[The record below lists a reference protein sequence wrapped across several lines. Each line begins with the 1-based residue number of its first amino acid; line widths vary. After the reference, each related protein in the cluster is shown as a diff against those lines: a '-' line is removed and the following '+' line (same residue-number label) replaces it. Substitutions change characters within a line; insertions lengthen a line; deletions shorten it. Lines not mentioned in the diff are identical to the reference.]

1 MTINMVHYQTM
12 IMLNI
17 HEAKTQLSRYLRGLK
32 RGQRIVL
39 CRRNVPVAEI
49 VPFEGGAGRDMKPRP
64 IGLAAGEFQV
74 PATFFEPLPEDI
86 LAGFGE
92 PADPSGPEA
101 AS

>member
-1 MTINMVHYQTM
+1 M

-39 CRRNVPVAEI
+39 CRRNVPIAEI
-49 VPFEGGAGRDMKPRP
+49 VPIEGQREQGARPRP

-74 PATFFEPLPEDI
+74 PATFFDPLPEDI

-92 PADPSGPEA
+92 PADPEA
-101 AS
+101 AD